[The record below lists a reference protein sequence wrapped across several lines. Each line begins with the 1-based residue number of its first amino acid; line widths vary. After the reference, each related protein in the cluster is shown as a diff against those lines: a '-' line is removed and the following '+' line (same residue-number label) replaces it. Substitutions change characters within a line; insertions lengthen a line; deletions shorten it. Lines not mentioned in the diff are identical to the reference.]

1 MMKAVGALWRDA
13 DAETKEKYLNM
24 ANADRERYVHRYWG
38 FACFAPHK

>member
-24 ANADRERYVHRYWG
+24 ANADKERYGRRHCG
-38 FACFAPHK
+38 FACFAART